1 MTLPER
7 VVTLHR
13 ALAKPRIPHAFGGAI
28 ALAYWTQDPRGTS
41 DIDLNVFV
49 PAAACRRALDK
60 LPEDI
65 ARPSDAE
72 DTITADGQIRI
83 WWDETPVDLFF
94 NNADVHEEAA
104 RHRRTVPF
112 AGTRIPILGPIELA
126 IFKVMFDRTRD
137 WADIEA
143 MLAAGTLDLDAVRS
157 GLRTLLDVGDHRF
170 ARLDDAVRRA
180 AAPHPGGRGFASP

>member
-7 VVTLHR
+7 VIALHR

-41 DIDLNVFV
+41 DIDLNIFV
-49 PAAACRRALDK
+49 PTDACARALRK
-60 LPEDI
+60 LPDDVTQ
-65 ARPSDAE
+65 PSDAE
-72 DTITADGQIRI
+72 DTVTRDGQIRV

-94 NNADVHEEAA
+94 NYAEVHEEAA
-104 RHRRTVPF
+104 RHRQTVPF

-137 WADIEA
+137 WADVEA
-143 MLAAGTLDLDAVRS
+143 MLGAGTLDLDATRS
-157 GLRTLLDVGDHRF
+157 GLQALLDVADHRF

-180 AAPHPGGRGFASP
+180 AASHPGGRGFESP